1 MNEKQDF
8 LPEVVETSEANI
20 EMVVNEVPPE
30 VQDDKPVDEPRDD
43 VDEPK
48 DDVDEPEEPVPEV
61 KPKKKLE
68 QKEIFKPP
76 KVQEII
82 SSTTGKP
89 KKKMSEKQLAHLAKI
104 RAKGLATRQRNKKLR
119 EEGRAEEISK
129 KVQKENV
136 RIQEKIIKEKEK
148 LTNQEI
154 EDITFNAIN
163 KYETI
168 RKARKQKKREEQE
181 RERKEKQHMEQV
193 NKHLNSA
200 INSQQRKTDVWDDV
214 LAGMWK

>member
-1 MNEKQDF
+1 MNQKQDY
-8 LPEVVETSEANI
+8 LPEIVEGSEANI
-20 EMVVNEVPPE
+20 EMVVNEVSPE
-30 VQDDKPVDEPRDD
+30 VQDDKPIDEPTDD
-43 VDEPK
+43 VDETK
-48 DDVDEPEEPVPEV
+48 DDVEEPVPEI
-61 KPKKKLE
+61 KLKKKLE
-68 QKEIFKPP
+68 QREIFRPP

-119 EEGRAEEISK
+119 EEGKAEEISK
-129 KVQKENV
+129 KVEKENV

-168 RKARKQKKREEQE
+168 RKARKAKKREEQE
-181 RERKEKQHMEQV
+181 REKKEKAHMEQV
-193 NKHLNSA
+193 NHHLNSA
-200 INSQQRKTDVWDDV
+200 INSQQRKADVWDDV